1 MFSCIKRQDQIYNAY
16 QKPTLNI
23 KTQRIKC
30 KKMGKKKLIVK
41 KKKRVAMLISDKVD
55 FRAEDVGRDQES
67 DLVMV
72 KGSVY

>member
-1 MFSCIKRQDQIYNAY
+1 
-16 QKPTLNI
+16 
-23 KTQRIKC
+23 
-30 KKMGKKKLIVK
+30 MGKKKLIVK

-72 KGSVY
+72 KGSVYWRTASAA

>member
-30 KKMGKKKLIVK
+30 KKMGKKKINSK